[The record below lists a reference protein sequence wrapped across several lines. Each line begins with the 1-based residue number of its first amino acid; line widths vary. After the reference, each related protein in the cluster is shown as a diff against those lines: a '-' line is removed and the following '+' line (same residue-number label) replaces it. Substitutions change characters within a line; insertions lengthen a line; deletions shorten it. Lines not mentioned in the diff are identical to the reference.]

1 MAGEFTRGKALRV
14 AYDCTIDVT
23 GSGRALSPGDTLVR
37 YNVHTNEQLAL
48 IKKNIRTNKS
58 FGLPAPNYD
67 RRIKAAALKDLAIDW
82 TLRQLGNLIFEQS
95 TAQAS

>member
-1 MAGEFTRGKALRV
+1 MALEFTRGKALRV

-23 GSGRALSPGDTLVR
+23 GSGRPLNPGDALVR

-58 FGLPAPNYD
+58 FGLPAPKYG
-67 RRIKAAALKDLAIDW
+67 RTIRAASLKDLANDW
-82 TLRQLGNLIFEQS
+82 TLRQLGDVIFEQS
-95 TAQAS
+95 TPPT